1 MGAIVNRI
9 GLYAETKGISIR
21 KIEVEIGA
29 SNGTLSKA
37 ISKEKDVLSEWI
49 AVFVQKF
56 PDVNPVWLLT
66 GEGNMSISEAQS
78 LSIDKENAY
87 IEKIAH
93 LEELL
98 KVHQEKNKLLED
110 LIERMKQE

>member
-1 MGAIVNRI
+1 MGSLVNRI
-9 GLYAETKGISIR
+9 GFYAEKKGISIR

-49 AVFVQKF
+49 AVFVKKF

-66 GEGNMSISEAQS
+66 GEGNMLISDFQS
-78 LSIDKENAY
+78 LSIDNENAY
-87 IEKIAH
+87 KEKIAH

-110 LIERMKQE
+110 LIKRLKQ